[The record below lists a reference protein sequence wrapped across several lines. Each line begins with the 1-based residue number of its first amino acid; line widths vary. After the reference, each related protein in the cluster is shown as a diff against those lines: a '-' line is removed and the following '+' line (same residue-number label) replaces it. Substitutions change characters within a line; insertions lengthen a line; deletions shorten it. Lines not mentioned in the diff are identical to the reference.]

1 MMEDLSTFM
10 RLPTGPTRAEAEAKP
25 VVRLLEPPPA
35 KHRGRPR
42 TRRVAGVPRQTAVYM
57 REKAL
62 GIRHENGAQKLKAL
76 TARHLQIINFHI
88 SGLSMEKIS
97 EALGLSMSTIWR
109 VLNDPLAK
117 AFLQNV
123 YAARQMEIDALLGQ
137 SIEAVRSTLEDGNTR
152 EKLMAVGAYSKLKQ
166 TVAGET
172 NPAKTAEDVATQIIA
187 NAQNL
192 QLNFYN
198 GVDKS

>member
-1 MMEDLSTFM
+1 MDSINHLMK
-10 RLPTGPTRAEAEAKP
+10 LPSGPTRAEAEAAP
-25 VVRLLEPPPA
+25 VVRALDPPPA
-35 KHRGRPR
+35 KHRGRPPVRLIPGTSRR
-42 TRRVAGVPRQTAVYM
+42 TAQYM

-62 GIRHENGAQKLKAL
+62 GIRHENGAQKLKFL
-76 TARHLQIINFHI
+76 TARHLQIINYHI

-97 EALGLSMSTIWR
+97 ELMNISMSTTWR

-137 SIEAVRSTLEDGNTR
+137 SVDAVRTTLETGNTR
-152 EKLMAVGAYSKLKQ
+152 EKLQAVSAYSKLKQ
-166 TVAGET
+166 TIAGDT
-172 NPAKTAEDVATQIIA
+172 NPAKTAEDVAQQIIA

-192 QLNFYN
+192 QLNIFN
-198 GVDKS
+198 GTGK